1 MIATTVGVLTEPTLE
16 FRYGQSVEDPR
27 LGLAI
32 FGPYDADRP
41 GRAASIS
48 FGAIGT
54 KAGLRALTPFVA
66 VLAGPVPGP
75 SEADRRLWPAFPGFD
90 AAFSSSLP
98 VQATRKW
105 EVDASELDG
114 GVRLADESRRVSRV
128 VELYLDGL
136 KAFRRSDDKI
146 DVVFCVIPDIVYTN
160 CRPLSRVRDAIGQRP
175 TLAQRRAREGGQLDL
190 WDEVDPDIY
199 LYSTD
204 FRRQLKARAM
214 EYELPIQI
222 LRESTLRLDDPAT
235 FGERGLTPL
244 SDRAWNIGTALYYKA
259 GGKPWRLNGAREGV
273 CYIGLAYK
281 KRDADRRSPTA
292 ACAAQMFLD
301 SGDGVVFLGEF
312 GPWYSP
318 ERRQCHLPA
327 AAATR
332 MLEGVLQTYQTLDGR
347 PLRELFIHCRSGI
360 DDEEFAG
367 FQAACPPGIKLVG
380 IRVATERG
388 VRLFREGR
396 YPVARGTCWRLTDRK
411 ALLWASGYKP
421 SIETYDGWETP
432 RPLLI
437 EVQHG
442 DASIDQVAEDI
453 YALTKLNYNACRLG
467 DSEPVTVGFSGEVGE
482 ILVSNPTVARRHPQF
497 KFYI

>member
-1 MIATTVGVLTEPTLE
+1 MTSVEVLSEPTLE
-16 FRYGQSVEDPR
+16 FRYGQSLEDPR
-27 LGLAI
+27 LGLAV

-41 GRAASIS
+41 GRAANIS
-48 FGAIGT
+48 FGVIGT
-54 KAGLRALTPFVA
+54 KEGLRALTPFIA
-66 VLAGPVPGP
+66 AMGGPITGDPN
-75 SEADRRLWPAFPGFD
+75 SDRRLWPPYPGFD

-98 VQATRKW
+98 VRATRNW
-105 EVDASELDG
+105 TVDAGALDTA
-114 GVRLADESRRVSRV
+114 VRLADESRRVSQV
-128 VELYLDGL
+128 VDLYLDGL
-136 KAFRRSDDKI
+136 TAFRRSDDRI
-146 DVVFCVIPDIVYTN
+146 DVVFCVVPDVVYTN
-160 CRPLSRVRDAIGQRP
+160 CRPKSHPRDPIGQRP
-175 TLAQRRAREGGQLDL
+175 TTAQRRARVGGQLDL
-190 WDEVDPDIY
+190 WDDVDPDIY

-214 EYELPIQI
+214 EHEIPIQI
-222 LRESTLRLDDPAT
+222 LRESTLRLDDEVA

-281 KRDADRRSPTA
+281 KRDSDRSSRTA

-332 MLEGVLQTYQTLDGR
+332 MLEGVLKTYETLDGR

-360 DDEEFAG
+360 DEEEFEG
-367 FQAACPPGIKLVG
+367 FRAACPPATKLVG
-380 IRVATERG
+380 VRVASEPG
-388 VRLFREGR
+388 ARLFREGN
-396 YPVARGTCWRLTDRK
+396 YPVARGTYWRLTDQK

-421 SIETYDGWETP
+421 SIATYDGWETP

-437 EVQHG
+437 DVQHG
-442 DASIDQVAEDI
+442 DASIDQVARDI
-453 YALTKLNYNACRLG
+453 FALTKLNYNACRLG
-467 DSEPVTVGFSGEVGE
+467 ESEPVTVGFSGQVGE
-482 ILVSNPTVARRHPQF
+482 ILVSNPLTARRHPQF
-497 KFYI
+497 KYYI